1 MIPILIVIHVLQ
13 HYGCVLKLLCIYII
27 RPKASILKAIK
38 GVFKQRIYMVLNA
51 CFVLFF
57 GMFSRMF

>member
-38 GVFKQRIYMVLNA
+38 GVYMVLNA

-57 GMFSRMF
+57 RHVF